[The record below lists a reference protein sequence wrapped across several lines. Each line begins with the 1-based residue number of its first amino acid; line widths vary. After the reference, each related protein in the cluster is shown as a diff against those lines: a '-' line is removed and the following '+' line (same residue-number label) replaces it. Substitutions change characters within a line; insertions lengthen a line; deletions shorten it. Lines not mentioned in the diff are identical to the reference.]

1 MNTYQKQKR
10 SKMNTKILTGSLF
23 VLGLILMNGCYYDEI
38 ATFEGLPTN
47 VSFKNDVMP
56 IFDQNCNNTGCHD
69 AIESHPPSL
78 VYDNAYD
85 ALVLGNF
92 INVLDPEK
100 SKVYQVIST
109 GEMPPSGALDAND
122 QKILLGWI
130 AEGAKEN

>member
-1 MNTYQKQKR
+1 MK
-10 SKMNTKILTGSLF
+10 TKIFTVTLF
-23 VLGLILMNGCYYDEI
+23 LLCVMAMNGCYYDEV

-56 IFDQNCNNTGCHD
+56 IFNQNCNNTGCHD
-69 AIESHPPSL
+69 AAGSHAPSL
-78 VYDNAYD
+78 VIDNAYD
-85 ALVLGNF
+85 ALLNGNYVN
-92 INVLDPEK
+92 ILDPEK
-100 SKVYQVIST
+100 SHIYQVISS